1 MCVLE
6 SYFRIIRIKLNLLA
20 ATGTLEFIGDT
31 SDDIAKGM
39 TAGEMILHF
48 APDANFVAGI
58 NAVGRP
64 RRLAV
69 TLNASRR
76 ADPEIIVRRA
86 AHTKAQLLEFHNFP
100 RRQGEMTSSIKPV
113 GGWHRAV
120 RPEHPYPQ
128 QQR

>member
-1 MCVLE
+1 M
-6 SYFRIIRIKLNLLA
+6 
-20 ATGTLEFIGDT
+20 
-31 SDDIAKGM
+31 SDYVGKGM
-39 TAGEMILHF
+39 AVGEMTLHF
-48 APDANFVAGI
+48 APDASFEAGI
-58 NAVGRP
+58 NAIGRP
-64 RRLAV
+64 LRLAV

-86 AHTKAQLLEFHNFP
+86 AHTEAQLLEFHDFP
-100 RRQGEMTSSIKPV
+100 RRQGEMTSPIKPV